1 MKPAALPYCDDVTD
15 MGDQITL
22 SGLQVHGYHGV
33 YASEQ
38 ASGQI
43 FIVDVTLYLD
53 VAVAAANDNVADT
66 VHYGDLADALANSV
80 ANGPRVNLL
89 ETLAERLARVCLEH
103 GPVHA
108 CDVTV
113 HKPQAPIGHM
123 FSDVSVTIHRE
134 KP

>member
-1 MKPAALPYCDDVTD
+1 MTD